1 MQPLHHLLRLIAV
14 PLLLVTSIYSMSAQ
28 GRSIPKG
35 SEAKAQEQV
44 QQISDILPDGQKYR
58 YPLLNGVNLSVDIF
72 DPILYATAFDH
83 ASFEVQAMADL
94 HHRFF
99 PMAAFGMGLCN
110 ETSNN
115 GLEFGTGQKQE
126 CRFKSGLSPFG
137 KVGMAYNLKYND
149 LRPNDCY
156 MLLARY
162 GMAYSTADITNLYC
176 ASQGFPPGFGPID
189 ITDQKYFTH
198 WLEVGGMMKVQISG
212 HFSLG
217 WDLYW
222 KIKLAQTGTKSGVP
236 YYVPGFGTTDSSIGF
251 SFRVFYELF

>member
-1 MQPLHHLLRLIAV
+1 MRLLLHPLRFMAV
-14 PLLLVTSIYSMSAQ
+14 PLLIVASIAPMLAQ

-35 SEAKAQEQV
+35 SEAKAQEKI
-44 QQISDILPDGQKYR
+44 QQISDILPEGQKYR
-58 YPLLNGVNLSVDIF
+58 YPLLNGINISVDIF

-83 ASFEVQAMADL
+83 ASLEVQAMADL

-99 PMAAFGMGLCN
+99 PLASFGMGLCD

-126 CRFKSGLSPFG
+126 CRFKSGPSPFG
-137 KVGMAYNLKYND
+137 KIGMAYNLKYND
-149 LRPNDCY
+149 LRPNDSY

-162 GMAYSTADITNLYC
+162 GIAYSTADITNLYC
-176 ASQGFPPGFGPID
+176 ASQGFPPGFGPIS
-189 ITDQKYFTH
+189 IVGQKYFTH
-198 WLEVGGMMKVQISG
+198 WLELGGMMKVQITG

-222 KIKLAQTGTKSGVP
+222 KIKLAQTGTQSGEP
-236 YYVPGFGTTDSSIGF
+236 YFVPGFGTTDSPIGF
-251 SFRVFYELF
+251 SFRVFYDIF